1 MSHVTPA
8 MSAASVKPTSL
19 PISELLSSRSP
30 AVVPQYQ
37 RAYAWEDDQVTD
49 LINDVKL
56 LLPTPTK
63 SRGHFYGGMVAI
75 RTEDAAEPSGYFY
88 EIVDGQ
94 QRLATFCLLLAQIA
108 LRAQNIAEA
117 AKVNGAVQEASQMEM
132 LALQIRETY
141 LYYLRYDVY
150 QGTKTQHERVRL
162 SKADDDIFRALLKG
176 SEVTP
181 SRESHHRLIAAAK
194 LLREELVWPETSHA
208 DASIARNSLI
218 RLRDAA
224 VDDSFVIHI
233 VGENRSAGYRLFS
246 VLNDRGARLTVADLL
261 RSHTLEILDLNAPL
275 RDKAA
280 LMWDDILTEGG
291 EAVDD
296 FLMTYYT
303 SLTGTRA
310 RRDDLFDKF
319 VSLLFE
325 ASSQPSDIIGRL
337 QQMGTELTA
346 YMAIQVGSWPYLEKD
361 QLPDK
366 VTNWQRAR
374 LAHLRRTLRHEL
386 SDPLL
391 LAARARCDEAQF
403 AELVQIIEKFAFR
416 YKNVCGAHATP
427 ASSAYYAQCQAL
439 RNPVTPVDFTAF
451 AASLRKLIEA
461 RANDRIFRAS
471 IENYLTYDGGSA
483 AKANIRHL
491 LTMIEAHQPWVKQ
504 GAQGKPKPSMI
515 AVTDMDQVTIEHI
528 YPQNASPADPQFSG
542 HVHRLGNLS
551 YWAADDNGAAGNDTF
566 EVKKPAYAA
575 SHVTLN
581 QDLAKLP
588 KWDLAAL
595 EHRED
600 ELIKEACLIWTI

>member
-1 MSHVTPA
+1 MSQITPA

-19 PISELLSSRSP
+19 PLSELLSSRSP

-37 RAYAWEDDQVTD
+37 RAYAWEDDQVAD

-75 RTEDAAEPSGYFY
+75 RTDDVAEPSGHFY

-108 LRAQNIAEA
+108 LRAEDLAESAKAKGA
-117 AKVNGAVQEASQMEM
+117 AQEAPQMEM

-141 LYYLRYDVY
+141 LYYSRYDVY

-162 SKADDDIFRALLKG
+162 SKVDDDIFRALLKG
-176 SEVTP
+176 ENVKP
-181 SRESHHRLIAAAK
+181 NRESHDRLIAAAK
-194 LLREELVWPETSHA
+194 LLRNELVWPETSHA
-208 DASIARNSLI
+208 DPKSARNSLI
-218 RLRDAA
+218 RLRDAT

-233 VGENRSAGYRLFS
+233 VGENRSSGYRLFS

-291 EAVDD
+291 EVVDE

-303 SLTGTRA
+303 SLTGKRA
-310 RRDDLFDKF
+310 RRDDLFDTLIL
-319 VSLLFE
+319 LLFSP
-325 ASSQPSDIIGRL
+325 SSQPADIIDTL
-337 QQMGTELTA
+337 QQIGIELTA
-346 YMAIQVGSWPYLEKD
+346 YMAIKIGSWPYPEND
-361 QLPDK
+361 QLPNK

-386 SDPLL
+386 ADPLL
-391 LAARARCDEAQF
+391 LAARARCDEAEF
-403 AELVQIIEKFAFR
+403 ADLVQMIEKFAFR

-427 ASSAYYAQCQAL
+427 ASYAYYAQCATL
-439 RNPVTPVDFTAF
+439 RNIANPVDFTAF
-451 AASLRKLIEA
+451 SASLRKLIEA
-461 RANDRIFRAS
+461 RANDRVFRAT
-471 IENYLTYDGGSA
+471 IETQLRYDGGSA
-483 AKANIRHL
+483 AKANIRNL
-491 LTMIEAHQPWVKQ
+491 LTMIEAHRPWIKQ

-515 AVTDMDQVTIEHI
+515 ALTDMSQVTIEHI
-528 YPQNASPADPQFSG
+528 YPQNANPVDPQFSG
-542 HVHRLGNLS
+542 QVHRLGNLS
-551 YWAADDNGAAGNDTF
+551 YWAADDNSAAGNDPF
-566 EVKKPAYAA
+566 QNKRPAYAA

-595 EHRED
+595 EQREND
-600 ELIKEACLIWTI
+600 LIKEACLIWTI